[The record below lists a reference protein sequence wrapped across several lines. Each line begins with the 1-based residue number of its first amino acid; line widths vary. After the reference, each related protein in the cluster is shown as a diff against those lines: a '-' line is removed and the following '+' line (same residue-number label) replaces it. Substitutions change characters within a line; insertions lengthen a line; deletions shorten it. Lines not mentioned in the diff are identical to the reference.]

1 MKRAWGYLFT
11 LAVPVAALAA
21 GAAWM
26 LNLGKPGDASLTYDT
41 AMVVK
46 GQIRKIVSTSGP
58 VRALVTVS
66 VGSQLSGQVEQ
77 VKVDFNS
84 EVKPGDVLA
93 TLDAR
98 TYAARTTS
106 AKADLAVAEAALV
119 NQSAALTK
127 AQAILLTAERAIG
140 RQKSLAAKGFSAQ
153 STLDNAIRDQD
164 VAKADIAVAK
174 AQIESAKATIA
185 QRKAALDQT
194 QIDLDR
200 AEIRSPISGTVISR
214 TVDPGQTVAA
224 SLQAPEMFKIA
235 QDLSRIRIE
244 AQVNEAD
251 VGSVADGNPV
261 TFSVDAYPDREFKGR
276 VTQVRLAATEINNVV
291 TYTVII
297 EAVNDDRRLFPG
309 MTANVQIESATR
321 EGVLRVSNDAFR
333 FRPRTETTPSSS
345 QGGEVGQRSERML
358 ARIKDDVHLTAEQ
371 ETALR
376 AEIKSL
382 GEEMRQGTQ
391 PAGMGAPSFD
401 PSVFRQKLTA
411 RIDLVLGPTL
421 TDEQQK
427 LYEKWKLGRETS
439 RPSAVWILG
448 TGDRPERRA
457 VRTGLADDKF
467 TEIVSGELQD
477 GDRVVLRAREVK
489 P

>member
-1 MKRAWGYLFT
+1 MKRALGYLFT
-11 LAVPVAALAA
+11 LAVPVAAIAL
-21 GAAWM
+21 GVAWM
-26 LNLGKPGDASLTYDT
+26 LDFGKSGHQSLTYDT
-41 AMVVK
+41 TTVST
-46 GQIRKIVSTSGP
+46 GQIRKIVATSGP

-66 VGSQLSGQVEQ
+66 VGSQLSGQIEL

-98 TYAARTTS
+98 TYAART
-106 AKADLAVAEAALV
+106 AQARADLAVAEAALV
-119 NQSAALTK
+119 NQTAALK
-127 AQAILLTAERAIG
+127 KSEAVLISAERANT

-153 STLDNAIRDQD
+153 STLDNATRDQD

-185 QRKAALDQT
+185 QRKAALDQA

-200 AEIRSPISGTVISR
+200 SEIRSPISGTVISR

-224 SLQAPEMFKIA
+224 SLQAPELFKIA

-251 VGSVADGNPV
+251 VGSVAEGNPV
-261 TFSVDAYPDREFKGR
+261 VFSVDAYPDREFKGR
-276 VTQVRLAATEINNVV
+276 VTQVRLAATELNNVV

-297 EAVNDDRRLFPG
+297 EALNDDRRLFPG

-321 EGVLRVSNDAFR
+321 DGVLRVSNDAFR
-333 FRPRTETTPSSS
+333 FRPRTDAAGPSD
-345 QGGEVGQRSERML
+345 QGGEAGKRSERLL
-358 ARIKDDVHLTAEQ
+358 AKIKDDVQLTAEQ
-371 ETALR
+371 ETVLR
-376 AEIKSL
+376 AEMKSL
-382 GEEMRQGTQ
+382 GDEMRQSAQ
-391 PAGMGAPSFD
+391 PGLGAPSFD
-401 PSVFRQKLTA
+401 PAVFRQKLTA

-427 LYEKWKLGRETS
+427 LYDKWKLGRDSS
-439 RPSAVWILG
+439 RPGAVWVLNASG
-448 TGDRPERRA
+448 QPERKS

-467 TEIVSGELQD
+467 TEILTGELRD
-477 GDRVVLRAREVK
+477 GDRVVLRGREAK
-489 P
+489 R